1 MSKIDL
7 SIDGMTCAA
16 CVRRVETVLK
26 KVPGVTDASV
36 NLAARRAALNV
47 DDAQANPE
55 LKSQIVAAVQKA
67 GFTGQI
73 QEADA
78 APESLEEKSALEI
91 ATLKHQFWIAAAL
104 TLPVFV
110 MEMGGHM
117 ISAFHHWLNS
127 VLSLGTQHITQA
139 VLTTLVLAWP
149 GRHFFTHGLKALF
162 QGQPE
167 MNSLVAVGAGSAWL
181 YSMVVV
187 VAPLLIPESARHV
200 YFEAAAVIVTLIL
213 LGRLFEARA
222 RGKTGAA
229 IEHLIGLQPRQARLI
244 DPATNRETD
253 VPIESVKPGDLLRV
267 RPGEKIPVDG
277 DIVQGNPFVDQSM
290 ITGEPVP
297 AELKPG
303 DSVAGGTINT
313 TIGFTLK
320 ATHTGQD
327 TVLARIIRM
336 VQSAQNAKLPIQAT
350 VDKVTSVFV
359 PVIMAIAV
367 ITFVVW
373 YLLTSDISAS
383 LVAAVAVL
391 IIACPCAMG
400 LATPTSIMVGTG
412 RAAQLGVLFRQ
423 GDALQQLKSTNIV
436 AFDKTGTLT
445 QGHPSLT
452 QFETISASG
461 NQSQAQ
467 TQQHN
472 QSNQSNQS
480 NFTAEDVLQIVAALQ
495 RQSEHP
501 IARAI
506 VAAAEAREHEQQQDH
521 EQNHEPEQQ
530 LQLNSTAATL
540 TPNQISVQGF
550 EAVKGFGITAKVAIS
565 AITPTTMATRVT
577 GTTGATTANPATEP
591 KAIDVAV
598 GSAALMQ
605 QIGIETSVCEAR
617 VNDWAN
623 QGQTPIHVAIGGEL
637 VAIMAVADPIK
648 PEAKRT
654 IAQLQSRGITC
665 AMITGDHELTAHAV
679 AKELGIDLVRAQV
692 RPEDK
697 AAVVKELKQGQGAVQ
712 GAGQK
717 LGPKEG
723 QKAAQ
728 KAGPVMG
735 QSIVTF
741 VGDGINDAPAL
752 ATADVGMAIGT
763 GTDVAIESASVV
775 LMSGELGKVVTA
787 IDLSRATLANIHQ
800 NLFWAFAYNV
810 ALVPVAAGVLY
821 PINGTLLSPM
831 LAAGAMAFSSLFVV
845 SNALRLRFVKAAVS

>member
-1 MSKIDL
+1 MSKVDL

-26 KVPGVTDASV
+26 KIPGVNDASV
-36 NLAARRAALNV
+36 NLAARQAALDI
-47 DDAQANPE
+47 DDTALNAE
-55 LKSQIVAAVQKA
+55 LKDKLLAAIDKA
-67 GFTGQI
+67 GFVGQI
-73 QEADA
+73 QEPDA
-78 APESLEEKSALEI
+78 APHSLQEKSAQEI
-91 ATLKHQFWIAAAL
+91 QTLKHEFWIAALL

-117 ISAFHHWLNS
+117 VPAFHHWLMGVIS
-127 VLSLGTQHITQA
+127 LSTQHLIQA
-139 VLTTLVLAWP
+139 LLTTLVLIWP
-149 GRHFFTHGLKALF
+149 GRHFFTHGLRALSR
-162 QGQPE
+162 GQPE

-187 VAPLLIPESARHV
+187 FLPTLIPESARHV

-229 IEHLIGLQPRQARLI
+229 IEHLIGLQPKQARLL
-244 DPATNRETD
+244 DQATGLETD
-253 VPIESVKPGDLLRV
+253 VAIESVKPGDILRV

-277 DIVQGNPFVDQSM
+277 QILQGHPFIDQSM

-297 AELKPG
+297 AELAPG
-303 DSVAGGTINT
+303 DDVAGGTINT
-313 TIGFTLK
+313 TIGFTLR
-320 ATHTGQD
+320 ATHTGSD

-350 VDKVTSVFV
+350 VDKVTAIFV

-367 ITFVVW
+367 LTFITW
-373 YLLTSDISAS
+373 YALTTDISAS

-423 GDALQQLKSTNIV
+423 GDALQQLKSTCIV

-452 QFETISASG
+452 NLQITGEHEWT
-461 NQSQAQ
+461 
-467 TQQHN
+467 
-472 QSNQSNQS
+472 SNQI
-480 NFTAEDVLQIVAALQ
+480 LQIVAAIQ
-495 RQSEHP
+495 HQSEHP

-506 VAAAEAREHEQQQDH
+506 VDAADAPQPPNASKQTIEH
-521 EQNHEPEQQ
+521 
-530 LQLNSTAATL
+530 TVT
-540 TPNQISVQGF
+540 SVQGF
-550 EAVKGFGITAKVAIS
+550 EAIKGFGV
-565 AITPTTMATRVT
+565 
-577 GTTGATTANPATEP
+577 
-591 KAIDVAV
+591 KASVCVDGQTLAVAV
-598 GSAALMQ
+598 GSAALMRELGMNPAPLEQ
-605 QIGIETSVCEAR
+605 T
-617 VNDWAN
+617 VNAWA
-623 QGQTPIHVAIGGEL
+623 QMGQTPIHVAINQTI
-637 VAIMAVADPIK
+637 VAIMAVSDPIK
-648 PEAKRT
+648 PEAKQT
-654 IAQLQSRGITC
+654 IEELHARGIQC
-665 AMITGDHELTAHAV
+665 VMITGDHALTAQAV
-679 AKELGIDLVRAQV
+679 AKQLGIDSVQANV

-697 AAVVKELKQGQGAVQ
+697 ATVIQSLQTKISD
-712 GAGQK
+712 
-717 LGPKEG
+717 PN
-723 QKAAQ
+723 
-728 KAGPVMG
+728 KAGKPV
-735 QSIVTF
+735 VTF

-752 ATADVGMAIGT
+752 ATADVGIAIGT

-775 LMSGELGKVVTA
+775 LMSGELNKVVTA
-787 IDLSRATLANIHQ
+787 IDLSRATLRNIHQ

-821 PINGTLLSPM
+821 PVNGMLLSPM

-845 SNALRLRFVKAAVS
+845 SNALRLRFIQAVKH

>member
-1 MSKIDL
+1 MSKLDL

-16 CVRRVETVLK
+16 CVRRLETVLK

-36 NLAARRAALNV
+36 NLAARRAALEI
-47 DDAQANPE
+47 DETPLNPDE
-55 LKSQIVAAVQKA
+55 RAALKTKLLAAVEKA
-67 GFTGQI
+67 GFVGQV
-73 QEADA
+73 QQPDTA
-78 APESLEEKSALEI
+78 AQSLIDQSKREVQGLA
-91 ATLKHQFWIAAAL
+91 HQFWIAALL

-110 MEMGGHM
+110 MEMGSHLIGP
-117 ISAFHHWLNS
+117 FHHWLNS
-127 VLSLGTQHITQA
+127 VMRLGAQHVIQA

-149 GRHFFTHGLKALF
+149 GRHFFTHGFKALF

-181 YSMVVV
+181 YSMVVIM
-187 VAPLLIPESARHV
+187 APALIPESSRHV

-229 IEHLIGLQPRQARLI
+229 IEHLIGLQPRQARRI
-244 DPATNRETD
+244 DPIDRTESD
-253 VPIESVKPGDLLRV
+253 VAIEWVKPGDLLRV

-277 DIVQGNPFVDQSM
+277 EILEGYPFIDQAM
-290 ITGEPVP
+290 ITGEPIPV
-297 AELKPG
+297 ELKPG
-303 DSVAGGTINT
+303 DSVSGGTINT
-313 TIGFTLK
+313 TIGFVLK
-320 ATHTGQD
+320 ATHTGAD

-350 VDKVTSVFV
+350 IDKVTSVFV
-359 PVIMAIAV
+359 PVIMVIA
-367 ITFVVW
+367 
-373 YLLTSDISAS
+373 LLTFIVWFGFTQDISNA
-383 LVAAVAVL
+383 LVNAVAVL

-423 GDALQQLKSTNIV
+423 GDALQQLKSTSVV

-452 QFETISASG
+452 QLELLNLADSSTLWTAD
-461 NQSQAQ
+461 Q
-467 TQQHN
+467 TL
-472 QSNQSNQS
+472 
-480 NFTAEDVLQIVAALQ
+480 AMVAAVQ

-506 VAAAEAREHEQQQDH
+506 
-521 EQNHEPEQQ
+521 
-530 LQLNSTAATL
+530 LTAADERL
-540 TPNQISVQGF
+540 AGQINQPEPMPAINVQGF
-550 EAVKGFGITAKVAIS
+550 EALKGLGIQSTVCI
-565 AITPTTMATRVT
+565 
-577 GTTGATTANPATEP
+577 TTGNHTVEHT
-591 KAIDVAV
+591 VAV

-605 QIGIETSVCEAR
+605 HLGMPTQAFEPTINA
-617 VNDWAN
+617 WAEL
-623 QGQTPIHVAIGGEL
+623 GQTPIHMAIDGQIVAL
-637 VAIMAVADPIK
+637 MAVSDPLK
-648 PEAKRT
+648 TEAKQT
-654 IAQLQSRGITC
+654 IEQLNSRGIQC
-665 AMITGDHELTAHAV
+665 VMITGDHERTAYAV
-679 AKELGIDLVRAQV
+679 ARQLGIDQVRAQV

-697 AAVVKELKQGQGAVQ
+697 AAVVKSL
-712 GAGQK
+712 
-717 LGPKEG
+717 
-723 QKAAQ
+723 
-728 KAGPVMG
+728 
-735 QSIVTF
+735 QSLSDKGSKRIVTF

-775 LMSGELGKVVTA
+775 LMSGDLSKVVTA
-787 IDLSRATLANIHQ
+787 IDLSRATLRNIHQ

-821 PINGTLLSPM
+821 PINGMLLSPM

-845 SNALRLRFVKAAVS
+845 SNALRLRLIKTKVN

>member
-1 MSKIDL
+1 MSKLDL

-26 KVPGVTDASV
+26 KVPGVTQANV
-36 NLAARRAALNV
+36 NLAARRAALEI
-47 DDAQANPE
+47 DDALTSPDLN
-55 LKSQIVAAVQKA
+55 SQLLAAIDKA
-67 GFTGQI
+67 GFVGEVQDPQAQAQSLRDKSTQEI
-73 QEADA
+73 Q
-78 APESLEEKSALEI
+78 AL
-91 ATLKHQFWIAAAL
+91 KRQFWVAALL

-117 ISAFHHWLNS
+117 IGAFHHWVSS
-127 VLSLGTQHITQA
+127 VVSVGAQHVIQA
-139 VLTTLVLAWP
+139 VLTTLVLVWP
-149 GRHFFTHGLKALF
+149 GRHFFTHGFKALF

-187 VAPLLIPESARHV
+187 VAPALIPESARHV

-213 LGRLFEARA
+213 LGRLFEALA

-244 DPATNRETD
+244 DPATHTESD
-253 VPIESVKPGDLLRV
+253 VAIESVKPGDLLRV
-267 RPGEKIPVDG
+267 RPGEKVPVDG
-277 DIVQGNPFVDQSM
+277 DIFQGMPFVDQSM

-297 AELKPG
+297 VALKPG
-303 DSVAGGTINT
+303 DAVAGGTINT

-320 ATHTGQD
+320 ATHTGSN
-327 TVLARIIRM
+327 TVLARIIAM

-350 VDKVTSVFV
+350 VDKVTAVFV

-367 ITFVVW
+367 LTFVTW
-373 YLLTSDISAS
+373 YALTQDVSAS
-383 LVAAVAVL
+383 LVASVAVL

-423 GDALQQLKSTNIV
+423 GDALQQLKSTQVV

-452 QFETISASG
+452 SLELAG
-461 NQSQAQ
+461 NHEW
-467 TQQHN
+467 T
-472 QSNQSNQS
+472 
-480 NFTAEDVLQIVAALQ
+480 EDDVLDLVAAIQ

-501 IARAI
+501 IARAM
-506 VAAAEAREHEQQQDH
+506 VKAADERTKQKTDH
-521 EQNHEPEQQ
+521 
-530 LQLNSTAATL
+530 
-540 TPNQISVQGF
+540 QILIQTNRNPPPPTHHVTGF
-550 EAVKGFGITAKVAIS
+550 EALKGLGVTAIVTRGAATDDAPDGNEQSSRLQDSPSHNVAI
-565 AITPTTMATRVT
+565 
-577 GTTGATTANPATEP
+577 
-591 KAIDVAV
+591 

-605 QIGIETSVCEAR
+605 HIGLNAIHLQQV
-617 VNDWAN
+617 VNAWAN
-623 QGQTPIHVAIGGEL
+623 QGQTPIHVAIDGQI
-637 VAIMAVADPIK
+637 VAVMAVSDPIK
-648 PEAKRT
+648 PEAKHT
-654 IAQLQSRGITC
+654 IEQLRARGIEC
-665 AMITGDHELTAHAV
+665 AMITGDHELTANAV
-679 AKELGIDLVRAQV
+679 AKELGLDIVRAQV
-692 RPEDK
+692 RPEEK
-697 AAVVKELKQGQGAVQ
+697 ARVVKALQTPTDATATNHQTKRV
-712 GAGQK
+712 
-717 LGPKEG
+717 
-723 QKAAQ
+723 
-728 KAGPVMG
+728 
-735 QSIVTF
+735 VTF

-775 LMSGELGKVVTA
+775 LMSGELNKVVTA
-787 IDLSRATLANIHQ
+787 IDLSRATLTNIHQ

-821 PINGTLLSPM
+821 PVNGTLLSPM

-845 SNALRLRFVKAAVS
+845 SNALRLRLIRPSQ